1 MREKEF
7 IIDFTDQ
14 IKQLNADKEA
24 GYPPNC
30 NEGYE
35 EEDGKCIEIKGYWD
49 KKKGATGGKNYPG
62 KNVER
67 RKDGVPKKNKKKRP
81 MKKGEYRDKSGKIC
95 KK

>member
-1 MREKEF
+1 MSTLFTNSKGEIEIDLFANEK
-7 IIDFTDQ
+7 
-14 IKQLNADKEA
+14 A

-35 EEDGKCIEIKGYWD
+35 EKDGKCIEIEGYWE
-49 KKKGATGGKNYPG
+49 KKKATGQKNYPG
-62 KNVER
+62 KSVER
-67 RKDGVPKKNKKKRP
+67 RKDGVPKKKKKKRA